1 MVIKVKHR
9 WPVKHRGLPK
19 EEIYADTEQTCVLGD
34 IGDVPKRKRK
44 DFTSLITGPVEWLG
58 T

>member
-1 MVIKVKHR
+1 MKY
-9 WPVKHRGLPK
+9 RGLPK
-19 EEIYADTEQTCVLGD
+19 EGTYADTEQTCVLGD
-34 IGDVPKRKRK
+34 IADLPKRKRK